1 MRSPNGARTP
11 RLLPV
16 GLRRRPQ
23 TWPSRSWTSTLLSPP
38 DLPTTAAAVW
48 DVCRVA
54 AGSGCGGRGFG
65 GPRWR
70 QRRAPRDRHRRL
82 RRRDLSTGK
91 LTIERV
97 YLSTSLDV
105 FDATP
110 AELAA
115 WIRGHWGTENLL
127 HHVRDRTFRE
137 DDSKIRTGA
146 LPRTQHRRRP
156 SATPSATTPGPYEP
170 SDSPDEPG
178 QISIT
183 QWSWVREYGS
193 VLDSTGGHDHTERVR
208 RDE

>member
-146 LPRTQHRRRP
+146 LPRTMASLRNLAISVFRQNGKTNVAAAFRHTIRDYTRP
-156 SATPSATTPGPYEP
+156 LRALGLT
-170 SDSPDEPG
+170 
-178 QISIT
+178 
-183 QWSWVREYGS
+183 
-193 VLDSTGGHDHTERVR
+193 
-208 RDE
+208 